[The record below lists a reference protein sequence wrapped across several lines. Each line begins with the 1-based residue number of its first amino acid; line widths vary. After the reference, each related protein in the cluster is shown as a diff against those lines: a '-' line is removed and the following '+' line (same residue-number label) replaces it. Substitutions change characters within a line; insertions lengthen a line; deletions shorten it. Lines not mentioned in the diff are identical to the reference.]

1 MAQIVGY
8 FENNVIFTEGPF
20 VLVDACG
27 WRIEVE
33 LVGHKCSVLPHI
45 SIYKIREQ
53 LGWGLGKT
61 ENMELAIRVCDQLNQ
76 MVRDGEIILKDNI
89 WMAKGAGAC

>member
-8 FENNVIFTEGPF
+8 FEDDVIFTEGPF
-20 VLVDACG
+20 VLVDIWG

-33 LVGHKCSVLPHI
+33 LKGHNCPVLPHI

-53 LGWGLGKT
+53 LDWDLGKT
-61 ENMELAIRVCDQLNQ
+61 ENTELATRVCDQLNQ
-76 MVRDGEIILKDNI
+76 MVRDGEIVLKGNI
-89 WMAKGAGAC
+89 WMAKGAAV